1 MTARFPAAW
10 PLKPSIRP
18 AAFEALNASGAYRK
32 NFIVILNDNEM
43 SIAKNV
49 GGMSHYLTK
58 LRTRPLYHKLKTD
71 LERGFR
77 RIPVLGESLLH
88 GLKKSK
94 DTIRHMLTSTTVF
107 EDLGFTYLGP
117 IDGHNLPFLCNIL
130 EEAKTIQAPVL
141 IHIVTKKGK
150 GYKFAEEAPTAFHGI
165 GAFQV
170 TTGKGNGSGES
181 YSSVFGKKLV
191 NLAERDATVCAIT
204 AAMPD
209 GTGLKEFSKRFSNRF
224 FDVGIAEQHAVTFA
238 AGLAKSGLKP
248 VFPVYSSFLQRA
260 YDQLLHDVCLQNLHF
275 VVCVDRAG
283 LVGEDGETHQGLYDI
298 AYLTQMPHM
307 SVLAPANFVELSEML
322 EFAVSAHNGPIAIR
336 YPRGGLQ
343 ASYSN
348 ESSFVFGKADWVN
361 QGERVCLIAVGHMLK
376 TALFVSLTMITMRS
390 RLYLT
395 IFLSPER
402 PRTR

>member
-1 MTARFPAAW
+1 
-10 PLKPSIRP
+10 
-18 AAFEALNASGAYRK
+18 
-32 NFIVILNDNEM
+32 
-43 SIAKNV
+43 
-49 GGMSHYLTK
+49 
-58 LRTRPLYHKLKTD
+58 
-71 LERGFR
+71 
-77 RIPVLGESLLH
+77 
-88 GLKKSK
+88 
-94 DTIRHMLTSTTVF
+94 
-107 EDLGFTYLGP
+107 
-117 IDGHNLPFLCNIL
+117 
-130 EEAKTIQAPVL
+130 
-141 IHIVTKKGK
+141 
-150 GYKFAEEAPTAFHGI
+150 EAPTAFHGI

-376 TALFVSLTMITMRS
+376 TALFVCDKLKDKGINASVLNLRTVKPLDSETILKAAESHELLVTLEDGIRCGGVGEQIAVLACRKNPRILIKAHKNGIVPHGSCDVLYTFCGLDADTITQEV
-390 RLYLT
+390 LQE
-395 IFLSPER
+395 LSGEAL
-402 PRTR
+402 